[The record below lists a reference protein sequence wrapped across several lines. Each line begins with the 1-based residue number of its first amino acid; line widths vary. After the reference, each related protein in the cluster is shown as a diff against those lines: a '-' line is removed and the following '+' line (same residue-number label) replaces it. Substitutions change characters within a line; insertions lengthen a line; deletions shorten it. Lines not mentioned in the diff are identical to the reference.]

1 MSLRV
6 LSQAAAFL
14 HLTTVVVLSLEAQ
27 LRLPSPLRSPLL
39 ASIYVLWVGFLLTLS
54 PIRLRYLRL
63 LPSLLSLTLLLRV
76 PVFRSNTRM
85 ANHTYICMLSS
96 LRSIL
101 FPARCVNS
109 ILVPSIPIFKLPSVP
124 MPSVSTSTRRTLL
137 LTSVTSLA
145 TTGSRLALTRRAL

>member
-1 MSLRV
+1 MFLLV
-6 LSQAAAFL
+6 AAFSL
-14 HLTTVVVLSLEAQ
+14 LVLRPPRVVSSVKAHF
-27 LRLPSPLRSPLL
+27 RLPLLLRSLLL
-39 ASIYVLWVGFLLTLS
+39 ASIYVPWVGSLLILS

-63 LPSLLSLTLLLRV
+63 LPFLLSLTLLLRV

-96 LRSIL
+96 LRSTL
-101 FPARCVNS
+101 FPARCANS
-109 ILVPSIPIFKLPSVP
+109 ILEQSIPIFKLPSVP
-124 MPSVSTSTRRTLL
+124 TPFVSTSTRRTLL